1 MSKPM
6 LCFIALF
13 SLYLLAGYL
22 DTIWGV
28 YP

>member
-13 SLYLLAGYL
+13 VLYLIAGYF
-22 DTIWGV
+22 DTKWGV

>member
-13 SLYLLAGYL
+13 AMYLLAGYL
-22 DTIWGV
+22 DTVWGV